1 MQIGIVNDG
10 QNGHCGEDHSQP
22 SACRLD
28 GGAPKI
34 FRGERSSFKTCS
46 GYY

>member
-1 MQIGIVNDG
+1 MQIEIVKHG
-10 QNGHCGEDHSQP
+10 QIGHCGEDHIHL

-34 FRGERSSFKTCS
+34 SGKRGAVLKHAQV
-46 GYY
+46 Y